1 MDYLADVIER
11 NYRATFKTTTLLTR
25 VGGRIIRITTMPLFR
40 STQVMTTFC
49 EGRPDPEHPGEGKN
63 MTYYFHKT
71 YVDESMGAGFV
82 RHDCLVELAMT
93 RGTVR

>member
-11 NYRATFKTTTLLTR
+11 DYRATAKTTTLRTR

-40 STQVMTTFC
+40 STPVMTTFC
-49 EGRPDPEHPGEGKN
+49 EG
-63 MTYYFHKT
+63 FHKT